1 GGAGSGLRRRG
12 LPISGSG
19 QSRPHRA
26 NRVPERHPH
35 GGGRGSPGT
44 GQPELCPR
52 CNLRRERTAM
62 KYRTLGRT
70 GLSVSEIGMGCEG
83 LVHQP
88 YETVKAFVDRLPAG
102 GVTCIDLYA
111 PNPEFRSNLGRALE
125 GRRDRFILQAHLC
138 TVWKDGQYQRT
149 RDLQQVKLGFQDQ
162 LKRLKTDHVEIG
174 MIHYVDSLT
183 DWEQ

>member
-1 GGAGSGLRRRG
+1 
-12 LPISGSG
+12 
-19 QSRPHRA
+19 
-26 NRVPERHPH
+26 
-35 GGGRGSPGT
+35 
-44 GQPELCPR
+44 
-52 CNLRRERTAM
+52 M

-88 YETVKAFVDRLPAG
+88 YETVKAFVDRMQAG
-102 GVTCIDLYA
+102 GVNCIDLYA

-149 RDLQQVKLGFQDQ
+149 RDLQEVKLGFQDQ
-162 LKRLKTDHVEIG
+162 LERLKTDHVEIG

-183 DWEQ
+183 DWEQIRTGPVMAYALELKEAGIIGSIGSKNFSKCSFFSL